1 MFLNKLITEN
11 ESDIEKKVKLKE
23 KGKIAGINMTG
34 LIPSFNFPTKKSFYI
49 IYDGEFNGEN
59 MRFEDV
65 LVRLFREFKLYENNL
80 CIRITDEIIS
90 EMEDFKKKSFKEIL
104 ENKSSKISKHFSN
117 MAEIYQEEL
126 IEDILEFFY
135 IIMKYT
141 KFLQDG
147 KIEKR
152 EENCEKLR
160 EFKKIFENLK
170 EKIQKNTSYKNKEII
185 NRHIEFYILNI
196 EERLFLFGERN
207 FDDKNIEISYIRE
220 KILKWILKN
229 KYYENLSLEYFLST
243 PLRLEMYFYLK
254 TVLKMTAIVD
264 NIYPKNRKG
273 FYEEFFERDE
283 KGNKRDSKNKAIIG
297 NGYLNGYRQVS
308 LAVINRFINRYKDD
322 KAIKG
327 YDIGELYFDYLKSN
341 QIYSLIS
348 INYSFEKI
356 PEYETE
362 VLYKEKFIYPKN
374 KDTTLSWGESKNLDN
389 NIEEGIYEITVRDT
403 KFKIDEKKND
413 KVEIGET
420 YYIELN
426 IDNIANN
433 IEEFKRFL
441 NKNDKNLIQKD
452 FLKEKYLNCNLFL
465 IEKENSYY
473 DRYIVV
479 TCTDIRDEY
488 CFCQFKKKFIGNN
501 RREFFQIVLKRNDFN
516 LIGEVLEEKIIY
528 RNY

>member
-11 ESDIEKKVKLKE
+11 KSDIEKKVKLKE
-23 KGKIAGINMTG
+23 KGKIVEINMAD
-34 LIPSFNFPTKKSFYI
+34 LIPLFNISSKNSFYI
-49 IYDGEFNGEN
+49 TYNGEFNGEN

-65 LVRLFREFKLYENNL
+65 LVRLFREFRLYENNPY
-80 CIRITDEIIS
+80 IRITDEIIS
-90 EMEDFKKKSFKEIL
+90 KMEDFKKKSFKEIL
-104 ENKSSKISKHFSN
+104 EDESSKISKHFSK
-117 MAEIYQEEL
+117 MAEIYQEGL

-160 EFKKIFENLK
+160 EFKKFFENLK
-170 EKIQKNTSYKNKEII
+170 EKIQKNMSYKNKEII
-185 NRHIEFYILNI
+185 SKHIEFYILNI
-196 EERLFLFGERN
+196 EERLFLSGEKKI
-207 FDDKNIEISYIRE
+207 DDKNIEISNIRE
-220 KILKWILKN
+220 KFLKWILKN

-273 FYEEFFERDE
+273 FYNEFLEKDE
-283 KGNKRDSKNKAIIG
+283 KGKERDPKNRAIIG

-308 LAVINRFINRYKDD
+308 LAVINKFINRYKNEE
-322 KAIKG
+322 AIKG
-327 YDIGELYFDYLKSN
+327 YNISELYFDYLKSN

-348 INYSFEKI
+348 LDYSFEKI
-356 PEYETE
+356 FEYETE
-362 VLYKEKFIYPKN
+362 VLYKEKFIYPKS
-374 KDTTLSWGESKNLDN
+374 KDTTLSWGESKNLEN
-389 NIEEGIYEITVRDT
+389 NIEEGICEINIRDT
-403 KFKIDEKKND
+403 KFKIDKKKND

-441 NKNDKNLIQKD
+441 NKNNKNLIQKN
-452 FLKEKYLNCNLFL
+452 FLKEKYLNYNLFL
-465 IEKENSYY
+465 IEKENSYF

-488 CFCQFKKKFIGNN
+488 CFCQFKKKFISNN